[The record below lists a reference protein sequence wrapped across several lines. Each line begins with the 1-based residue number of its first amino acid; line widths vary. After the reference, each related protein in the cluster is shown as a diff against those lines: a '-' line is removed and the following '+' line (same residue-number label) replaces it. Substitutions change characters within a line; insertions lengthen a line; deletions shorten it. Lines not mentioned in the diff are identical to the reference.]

1 MRSRA
6 ARGCSMNADNL
17 PETRFARSG
26 SVNIAYQVMGNGS
39 VDLILIPGMVSH
51 VEMMHEIPGYTAFLR
66 RLASFARVT
75 TFDKRGQ
82 GLSDRFEG
90 APTLE
95 ERSDDVRAV
104 MDALGIERAALLAIS
119 EGSMMAVYFGAAFP
133 DRVSHLIL
141 YGGMPR
147 QSRTLDFPI
156 GFPPEAVKMF
166 RSWGDGTFITKYA
179 SPSWQ
184 HNPELVKLGA
194 KFERQSCSPG
204 NLRAIVKMNAD
215 MDVRHILPSIRTPT
229 LVLHRQSDTL
239 APIAL
244 GRYYAEHIQGARL
257 IVYPSGE
264 HWPPSVHHD
273 WTTICED
280 IEEFVTGVRHT
291 YDAEAERILATVM
304 FTDIVGSTQRAAA
317 LGDAVWRERLDE
329 HDRITRRVVEQHRGR
344 LIKSTG
350 DGLLATFDGPGRAIR
365 CAASIQR
372 SLAALS
378 LPVRVGLHT
387 GEIEQR
393 GEDISGIAVHA
404 AARVAEKACGGEIL
418 VSGVVVDLVAG
429 SDIAFTDRGQFALQ
443 GLPGTWRLMSVA
455 L

>member
-1 MRSRA
+1 MP
-6 ARGCSMNADNL
+6 GVTVDDL

-26 SVNIAYQVMGNGS
+26 SVSIAYQVMGTGPI
-39 VDLILIPGMVSH
+39 DLVLVPGMVSH

-104 MDALGIERAALLAIS
+104 MDAVGIERAALLAIS
-119 EGSMMAVYFGAAFP
+119 EGTMMAVYFGAMFP
-133 DRVSHLIL
+133 DRVSHLVL

-147 QSRTLDFPI
+147 QSRTPDFPI
-156 GFPPEAVKMF
+156 GFPPEAVHMF
-166 RSWGDGTFITKYA
+166 RNWGSGAFITKYA

-204 NLRAIVKMNAD
+204 NLRALVTMNAS
-215 MDVRHILPSIRTPT
+215 MDVRHILPSVRTPT

-239 APIAL
+239 APIEL
-244 GRYYAEHIQGARL
+244 GRYYAEHIPGARF

-264 HWPPSVHHD
+264 HWPPSLHED

-280 IEEFVTGVRHT
+280 IEEFVTGIRHAPNLET
-291 YDAEAERILATVM
+291 ERILATVM
-304 FTDIVGSTQRAAA
+304 FTDIVESTQRAAS

-329 HDRITRRVVEQHRGR
+329 HDRIAQRAIEQHRGR
-344 LIKSTG
+344 LIKTTG
-350 DGLLATFDGPGRAIR
+350 DGMLATFDGPGRAIR
-365 CAASIQR
+365 CAAAMKQR
-372 SLAALS
+372 LAALS
-378 LPVRVGLHT
+378 LPIRVGLHT

-404 AARVAEKACGGEIL
+404 AARVAENAAAGEIL
-418 VSGVVVDLVAG
+418 VSGVVVDLVSG
-429 SDIAFTDRGQFALQ
+429 SGISFADRGHFTLQ

>member
-1 MRSRA
+1 
-6 ARGCSMNADNL
+6 MNADDL

-26 SVNIAYQVMGNGS
+26 SVSIAYQVMGDGPI
-39 VDLILIPGMVSH
+39 DLVLIPGMVSH

-104 MDALGIERAALLAIS
+104 MDAVGIDRAALLAIS
-119 EGSMMAVYFGAAFP
+119 EGTMMAAYFGATFP
-133 DRVSHLIL
+133 DRVSHLVL

-147 QSRTLDFPI
+147 QSRTPDFSI
-156 GFPPEAVKMF
+156 GFPPEAVTMF
-166 RSWGDGTFITKYA
+166 RNWGSGSFITKYA

-194 KFERQSCSPG
+194 KFERLSCSPG
-204 NLRAIVKMNAD
+204 NLRALVTMNAT
-215 MDVRHILPSIRTPT
+215 MDVRHILPGIRTPT
-229 LVLHRQSDTL
+229 LVLHRQSDAL

-244 GRYYAEHIQGARL
+244 GRYYAEHIPGARF

-264 HWPPSVHHD
+264 HWPPTVHDD

-280 IEEFVTGVRHT
+280 IEEFVTGTRRAQDT
-291 YDAEAERILATVM
+291 ETERILATVM
-304 FTDIVGSTQRAAA
+304 FTDIVESTQRAVS

-329 HDRITRRVVEQHRGR
+329 HDRIARRVVEQHRGR

-365 CAASIQR
+365 CATAIKR
-372 SLAALS
+372 ALAALN

-393 GEDISGIAVHA
+393 GSDISGIAVHT
-404 AARVAEKACGGEIL
+404 AARVAENASAGEVL
-418 VSGVVVDLVAG
+418 VSSIVVDLVAG
-429 SDIAFTDRGQFALQ
+429 SDISFVDRGQFALQ
-443 GLPGTWRLMSVA
+443 GVPGTWRLMSVTP
-455 L
+455 